1 MLTPEQS
8 RAYEKLS
15 VEGVYENGYSGASV
29 RSTSVDSSRF
39 NESGHLQE
47 VELQTLES
55 YLKKFGVDYKGNPNH
70 KGERTNRYRK
80 AENYLGRSTHIT
92 SAKLKIKLFRDKLK
106 EERCESCKLT
116 EWMGQKIPLELHHVD
131 GDRFNNELVNLQ
143 VLCPNCHALTDN
155 YSGRNKGN

>member
-15 VEGVYENGYSGASV
+15 VEGVYENGYSRASV

-70 KGERTNRYRK
+70 KGERTN
-80 AENYLGRSTHIT
+80 
-92 SAKLKIKLFRDKLK
+92 
-106 EERCESCKLT
+106 
-116 EWMGQKIPLELHHVD
+116 
-131 GDRFNNELVNLQ
+131 
-143 VLCPNCHALTDN
+143 
-155 YSGRNKGN
+155 

>member
-1 MLTPEQS
+1 MRTDIPERQSEVLQWIAAGLTK
-8 RAYEKLS
+8 AAICKKL
-15 VEGVYENGYSGASV
+15 NC
-29 RSTSVDSSRF
+29 RP
-39 NESGHLQE
+39 
-47 VELQTLES
+47 QTLES

-143 VLCPNCHALTDN
+143 VLCQNCHALTDN

>member
-47 VELQTLES
+47 VELQTSDLRELPEEIRSGLQRES
-55 YLKKFGVDYKGNPNH
+55 
-70 KGERTNRYRK
+70 
-80 AENYLGRSTHIT
+80 
-92 SAKLKIKLFRDKLK
+92 
-106 EERCESCKLT
+106 
-116 EWMGQKIPLELHHVD
+116 
-131 GDRFNNELVNLQ
+131 
-143 VLCPNCHALTDN
+143 
-155 YSGRNKGN
+155 

>member
-70 KGERTNRYRK
+70 KGER
-80 AENYLGRSTHIT
+80 
-92 SAKLKIKLFRDKLK
+92 
-106 EERCESCKLT
+106 CESCKLT